1 MIETPYLLFLGDAP
15 DQLAAK
21 VAQGIKDWRPEYAVG
36 QLRLEG
42 CKADMGV
49 PDMTLA
55 EAKAAGV
62 KTLVIGV
69 ANRGGVI
76 SQSWKKVLVEALEE
90 GFDLASGLHNLLRDE
105 EDLAAVARAT
115 GRTLHDVR
123 IPSVKYPIANGV
135 KRTGKRMLAVG
146 TDCSVGKMYTALCM
160 EREMRAR
167 GMKATFRATGQTGIL
182 ITGGGVP
189 LDAVIADFMA
199 GSIEYLTPDND
210 ADHWD
215 LIEGQGSLYHVSYS
229 GVTLALVH
237 GGQPDALVLCHE
249 PTRPHMRG
257 LPGYQLPSIEA
268 VRDTALAL
276 ARVANPACVAV
287 GVSVNTQHMADAEA
301 RAYLAEVEARL
312 GLPATDPFRYGAAK
326 LVGDFV
332 GAWTK
337 VYSGT
342 NLAVYRSTDPQS
354 NGHYLR
360 VDDTGT
366 TSARVR
372 GYEEMTDV
380 NTGTGPFCTDTQMSG
395 GGYWWK
401 SASANTNAS
410 KWKLFGDSRFF
421 GVAVAAASSSS
432 TVNIAAPAK
441 GFGDALAL
449 APGGDAWNTVLSA
462 NGNNSSNSA
471 LYGALDNSSVSAT
484 LGFVVSPRSW
494 TGLGSAVLLNSLPY
508 IGATTAV
515 SGADATLGI
524 VPSEIDGRIK
534 PTRRFLSEQGTNK
547 PPRSEIPGVMSIPQ
561 TGALSILNDGDMLAG
576 ADDLAGRQLM
586 CVATGFSYTNAPTG
600 IYLVD
605 ITGPWRS

>member
-1 MIETPYLLFLGDAP
+1 MATYPVKWFTSDMRDAPVLSGTAGTLIAMLDACLVTGFGVVTATSVTVSGGVATATLPSSSLFLKDAVVLVAGATSLTELNGE
-15 DQLAAK
+15 QRVLSGSSTQVTWATTAAD
-21 VAQGIKDWRPEYAVG
+21 G
-36 QLRLEG
+36 
-42 CKADMGV
+42 
-49 PDMTLA
+49 T
-55 EAKAAGV
+55 AAG
-62 KTLVIGV
+62 TIT
-69 ANRGGVI
+69 I
-76 SQSWKKVLVEALEE
+76 
-90 GFDLASGLHNLLRDE
+90 
-105 EDLAAVARAT
+105 
-115 GRTLHDVR
+115 
-123 IPSVKYPIANGV
+123 KYA
-135 KRTGKRMLAVG
+135 
-146 TDCSVGKMYTALCM
+146 
-160 EREMRAR
+160 
-167 GMKATFRATGQTGIL
+167 
-182 ITGGGVP
+182 P
-189 LDAVIADFMA
+189 L
-199 GSIEYLTPDND
+199 
-210 ADHWD
+210 
-215 LIEGQGSLYHVSYS
+215 
-229 GVTLALVH
+229 
-237 GGQPDALVLCHE
+237 
-249 PTRPHMRG
+249 
-257 LPGYQLPSIEA
+257 
-268 VRDTALAL
+268 
-276 ARVANPACVAV
+276 
-287 GVSVNTQHMADAEA
+287 
-301 RAYLAEVEARL
+301 
-312 GLPATDPFRYGAAK
+312 
-326 LVGDFV
+326 

-421 GVAVAAASSSS
+421 SVAVAAASSSS

-471 LYGALDNSSVSAT
+471 PYGALDNSSVSAT
-484 LGFVVSPRSW
+484 LGFVVSTRSW

-508 IGATTAV
+508 IGATNAV

-576 ADDLAGRQLM
+576 ADDLSGRQLM
-586 CVATGFSYTNAPTG
+586 CVATGSSYTSAPTG